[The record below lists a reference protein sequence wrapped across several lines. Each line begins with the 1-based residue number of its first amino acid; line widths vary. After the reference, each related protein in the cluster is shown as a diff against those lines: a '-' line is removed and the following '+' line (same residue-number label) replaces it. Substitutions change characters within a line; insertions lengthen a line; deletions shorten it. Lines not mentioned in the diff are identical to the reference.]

1 MVLNLRRS
9 FLVLPLQHLELVL
22 PRVIHRVNP
31 IKTNPHHL
39 RQVDHQFLLQ
49 VNNKVEVK
57 LRRLPL
63 LVQELCI
70 VFNLLAVWLK
80 LKELLLIMG
89 KEIPS
94 HFISQLITRQ
104 VQVFMS
110 YRLIMLLPAC
120 MLFIIKQLCHKP
132 DQCLCNQQMGKP

>member
-1 MVLNLRRS
+1 MVLNHLRS
-9 FLVLPLQHLELVL
+9 FLVLPLQPLELVL
-22 PRVIHRVNP
+22 PRVIHRVNH
-31 IKTNPHHL
+31 IKTNNHHL
-39 RQVDHQFLLQ
+39 RQADHQFLLL

-57 LRRLPL
+57 LRLLPL

-70 VFNLLAVWLK
+70 VFNLLAVWHK

-89 KEIPS
+89 KETPS

-120 MLFIIKQLCHKP
+120 MLFIIKQSCHKP
-132 DQCLCNQQMGKP
+132 DQCRCNQQMGKP